1 MIRTKLGINKTE
13 RSDLFLYS
21 GSAANLLSFYS
32 GSVQIQLTLGHEIK
46 NGVYS
51 LCTNDKYFS
60 DYLLFSVN
68 QEDVYF
74 TYPGIYASLSP
85 YGIIFTIWTIY
96 GRYSIFDTSSN
107 IAQGESFLLEFCWD
121 STRKALGSGATMAIF
136 VNGICTSSGNFLIK
150 NETISDLNFYAFDSK
165 RSQFNLDSIIQDFVC
180 YSELPTDKIN
190 SVESLKY
197 FRFDDDEIVM
207 GGRRYSLLWSG
218 GATTSSAIT
227 PSSLEFLPYTI
238 GICDITGNIYSAT
251 CFNDGYKSCFVSKFD
266 VTKSRVTKILRNL
279 EYPVS
284 LSIIQKDGIDYPKS
298 IYFDEST
305 CDGLWIANK
314 NILYRTDSNLSIK
327 KTVSGFQ
334 KIFCVKSLNDKSCW
348 VADKDANLVQHV
360 SYDGEILGSVSVNA
374 PIYLTVTNSDDVYV
388 YSESDKTL
396 TWIKEGVGYSS
407 ISLGDNVV
415 GIDCHPK
422 VNIIVVAY
430 SDGVV
435 KRYSRILSLLQSV
448 IVTNNISALCVRR
461 GYMQEKVLLVNP
473 IDGEIVIR
481 NLQDLDIIYK
491 SLSFDKSIL
500 FNGCIV
506 STAKSVIAQTDAEA
520 EFNVDFTVAKEIVK
534 NVKIDSYKVDKR
546 EVDLSGGKQ
555 NEEYNSLKNL
565 VSENNP
571 TDYQGDVVET
581 FELKDN

>member
-74 TYPGIYASLSP
+74 TYPGIYASFSP